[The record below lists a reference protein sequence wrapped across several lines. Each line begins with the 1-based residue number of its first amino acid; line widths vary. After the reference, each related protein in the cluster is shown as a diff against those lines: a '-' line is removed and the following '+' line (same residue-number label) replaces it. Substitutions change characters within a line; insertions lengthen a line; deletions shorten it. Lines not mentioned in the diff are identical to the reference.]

1 MNAQETNEAM
11 AGAYF
16 LPTMGLTPLVISLLA
31 FLRYTLEVDE
41 IFSKSGNS
49 VSWNLEGRSV
59 NSEMR
64 SSSVTW
70 TSTHM
75 GCMGF
80 WIMGSLCWTIMGLDL
95 SEVGLV
101 ELDGFEVELSFL
113 DWDFIMGNVES
124 VMGLVLFLGD
134 EVVRFGRSFVWFN
147 FELSFMIFGLAV
159 RFSDERVV
167 VVDFVVWFFFWG
179 EDDIFFLTGRS

>member
-41 IFSKSGNS
+41 IFSKSGNN

-59 NSEMR
+59 NSEIR
-64 SSSVTW
+64 SSSVTC

-80 WIMGSLCWTIMGLDL
+80 WMMGSSWWTMGLDL

-101 ELDGFEVELSFL
+101 EFDGFEVELSFL
-113 DWDFIMGNVES
+113 VWDFIMGNVEL

-134 EVVRFGRSFVWFN
+134 EVVVVRFGRSLVWFN
-147 FELSFMIFGLAV
+147 FELSFMIVGL
-159 RFSDERVV
+159 
-167 VVDFVVWFFFWG
+167 VDFVVWFFF
-179 EDDIFFLTGRS
+179 LKGRS